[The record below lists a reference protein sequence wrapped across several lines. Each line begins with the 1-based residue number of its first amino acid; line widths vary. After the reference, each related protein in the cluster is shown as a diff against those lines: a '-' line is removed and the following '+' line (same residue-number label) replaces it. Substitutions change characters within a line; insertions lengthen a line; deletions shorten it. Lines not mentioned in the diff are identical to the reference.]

1 MTILYDLPAHEYHA
15 MEGLG
20 STSIKTLADPEI
32 SLHEARYLLDHNE
45 HKVEYDVGTLAHA
58 LILEGSLDD
67 LVVRVHADSWRTKAA
82 KEARDEAYAAGL
94 IPVNDAEVESILD
107 PVERMRDAVMS
118 DPIAAPL
125 LTGHLPEVSILWER
139 DDVKLKARID
149 AWHPSTGTAVD
160 LKTVRSAR
168 PNDVRKQISDLGYY
182 QQARHYISGLE
193 LETGRKYGDDLSWY
207 FVTVQKTE
215 PYTVSVH
222 TLTDMALADA
232 QLRIDYALDRYKDGI
247 ESGWGGYGR
256 VFEQELTTWESMKNE
271 ELDDVEIEVKV
282 A

>member
-15 MEGLG
+15 MDGLG

-67 LVVRVHADSWRTKAA
+67 LVVRVHADTWRTKAA

-94 IPVNDAEVESILD
+94 IPVNDAEVETILD

-125 LTGHLPEVSILWER
+125 LAGHIPEVSILWER
-139 DDVKLKARID
+139 DGVPCKARLD
-149 AWHPSTGTAVD
+149 AYHPGRGLIVD

-168 PNDVRKQISDLGYY
+168 PADVQRQISDLGYY
-182 QQARHYISGLE
+182 IQGAHYLHGTE
-193 LETGRKYGDDLSWY
+193 KVTGFAPDWL

-215 PYTVSVH
+215 PYSVSVH
-222 TLTDMALADA
+222 RLDDDALDQADARIEYALRRYKHATETGEWAGYRGIYTQTLTA
-232 QLRIDYALDRYKDGI
+232 
-247 ESGWGGYGR
+247 
-256 VFEQELTTWESMKNE
+256 WESIKNKE
-271 ELDDVEIEVKV
+271 MNDD
-282 A
+282 